1 MDRETL
7 DARHRTLMALWAAL
21 LGGVTVFAVVAWA
34 LVSGILAG
42 GWTPTL
48 DPGLGAALLVLVPVH
63 LAAGML
69 LRKREPSRDGEPRTR
84 LDRHQT
90 WSVVAWALQEGGA
103 LLGIAL
109 SLLTGQAVWIAGVWA
124 LAAVAMGL
132 TRPRREE
139 LDELFR
145 VGR

>member
-1 MDRETL
+1 MDPETL
-7 DARHRTLMALWAAL
+7 DTRHRTLMALWAAL

-34 LVSGILAG
+34 LISGNLG
-42 GWTPTL
+42 GEWTPTL
-48 DPGLGAALLVLVPVH
+48 DPGLGAALLVLVPVQ

-69 LRKREPSRDGEPRTR
+69 LRKRELPRDGEADTR
-84 LDRHQT
+84 LDKHQT
-90 WSVVAWALQEGGA
+90 WSLVAWALQEGGA

-109 SLLTGQAVWIAGVWA
+109 SLLSGQAAWIVGVWA

-139 LDELFR
+139 LDELLR
-145 VGR
+145 AGR